1 MKTILLIEDDTI
13 LRENTAELL
22 ELSNYK
28 VFKAANGKLGVD
40 MAKRNIPDIIIC
52 DIMMEELDGYGVL
65 KALSKNTKTKYIPF
79 IFLSAKTERKDV
91 RKGMDLGADD
101 YITKPFTEDELISA
115 IESRLA
121 KALILKEQ
129 KESDDEIHSV
139 NELINF
145 FQEHGKTFSY
155 PSEDVVYHE
164 GDNSNYIYLIEEGV
178 VKSYKLDEQG
188 KELTTALYNKGDF
201 FGYTSFAQNIPY
213 QETATAIKDTE
224 LIGITKNEL
233 KNILENNHSL
243 TLELIDA
250 LTDDLSHIRDQLLQM
265 AYSSVNKKTALT
277 ILKFAEKL
285 NPKLDDPIKISR
297 SDLANVAGIATET
310 LIRTMTNFKK
320 QGILDIERRNIK
332 ILDLNKLRQ
341 IN

>member
-1 MKTILLIEDDTI
+1 
-13 LRENTAELL
+13 
-22 ELSNYK
+22 
-28 VFKAANGKLGVD
+28 
-40 MAKRNIPDIIIC
+40 
-52 DIMMEELDGYGVL
+52 
-65 KALSKNTKTKYIPF
+65 
-79 IFLSAKTERKDV
+79 
-91 RKGMDLGADD
+91 MD
-101 YITKPFTEDELISA
+101 YVQKPFTEDELISA

-155 PSEDVVYHE
+155 PSEEVVYHE